1 MTGIISPLEI
11 SAAGETPDSTPEQLA
26 QATAQATGD
35 AQAADIAAIR
45 DLVLK
50 AHPDV
55 VPELISGA
63 SVAELLSSIEP
74 AQAAYGRL
82 VEGVRAGHARATSV
96 PAVPAGGSAPVP
108 IDPDRL
114 PPSEKIRRG
123 LHTRSA

>member
-1 MTGIISPLEI
+1 MAGLISPLETND
-11 SAAGETPDSTPEQLA
+11 GETPAPTPEHPQ
-26 QATAQATGD
+26 QATDD
-35 AQAADIAAIR
+35 AQALDIAAIR

-55 VPELISGA
+55 VPELITGT
-63 SVAELLSSIEP
+63 SVAALLASIEP

-82 VEGVRAGHARATSV
+82 LESVRSGQSQATSV

-114 PPSEKIRRG
+114 PPAEKIRRG
-123 LHTRSA
+123 LHARSA

>member
-1 MTGIISPLEI
+1 MAGLISSLE
-11 SAAGETPDSTPEQLA
+11 SSDDEQTPVSTPEHPPRA
-26 QATAQATGD
+26 AKDSQAD
-35 AQAADIAAIR
+35 DIAAIR

-55 VPELISGA
+55 VPELITGT
-63 SVAELLSSIEP
+63 SVAELLSTIAP

-82 VEGVRAGHARATSV
+82 LDTVRSQQQATTSAPV

-114 PPSEKIRRG
+114 PPAEKIRRG
-123 LHTRSA
+123 IHARSA